1 MVGTPSSL
9 ILSLKNRGGRAFL
22 RNGQNPLSVMK
33 LSVDGP
39 LPASYNKS
47 RAAKVYNSLV
57 RESSKMRFEGE
68 SFVDLRG
75 LHMNDI

>member
-1 MVGTPSSL
+1 
-9 ILSLKNRGGRAFL
+9 
-22 RNGQNPLSVMK
+22 MK